1 MFKCEVYLYD
11 REAQRVVRREA
22 SSPYQG
28 VVLGEREVRRGG
40 GRLSLIGILAPT
52 EGQAYLPCDCP
63 GSESCPRCEG
73 TGFLLVP
80 PETLRQAVASLLA
93 VRELV
98 GR

>member
-1 MFKCEVYLYD
+1 MFKCEVYFYD
-11 REAQRVVRREA
+11 RETRSIVQHEA
-22 SSPYQG
+22 ASPYQG
-28 VVLGEREVRRGG
+28 VVIGEKKAKESK

-63 GSESCPRCEG
+63 GSEPCPRCEG

-80 PETLRQAVASLLA
+80 PEALRQAVASLLA
-93 VRELV
+93 VGELV